1 MKLGAAF
8 PEIIYSFFLF
18 SSFSRF
24 VRKASYITSYITPA
38 GSRARQKP
46 PRGSPP
52 VPAQVQPFS
61 SRYMHDHA
69 RSRSARGNAR
79 DRWNSFLADNTR
91 VWQFRCFIFSSSLFF
106 LSPRPNNMGEKAKTF
121 NFRTAAGIPPA
132 SSGVPL
138 GVFASV
144 FVCDA
149 IRVLYNPL
157 PSTRVCRTVV

>member
-18 SSFSRF
+18 CFLSLRKEGIVHHVVHHPSR
-24 VRKASYITSYITPA
+24 VTCAA
-38 GSRARQKP
+38 KP

>member
-1 MKLGAAF
+1 M
-8 PEIIYSFFLF
+8 F

-79 DRWNSFLADNTR
+79 DRWRPLSDGCPRGTRRTVSSQIIRACGSSAVSFS
-91 VWQFRCFIFSSSLFF
+91 FSFF

-138 GVFASV
+138 GFFASV